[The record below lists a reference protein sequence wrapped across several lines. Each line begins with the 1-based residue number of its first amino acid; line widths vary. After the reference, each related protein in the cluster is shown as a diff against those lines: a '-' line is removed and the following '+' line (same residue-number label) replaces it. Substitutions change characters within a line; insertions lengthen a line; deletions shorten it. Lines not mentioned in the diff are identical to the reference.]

1 MKNATQTNDARE
13 KAKQRKRKSRAAAAK
28 RREVLGIER
37 VEIELSKKAR
47 DELEFLR
54 HARGQIGDPYLVGEY
69 ISELIMNDAQRYQEQ
84 VAALGCCGKCKN
96 PLPQGCDGLF
106 DGDSDCL
113 RFKNRKELM
122 L

>member
-1 MKNATQTNDARE
+1 MKNANQTNDVRE
-13 KAKQRKRKSRAAAAK
+13 KAKQRKRKSRASAAK
-28 RREVLGIER
+28 RREALGIER

-54 HARGQIGDPYLVGEY
+54 HARGPLGDPYLVGEY

-96 PLPQGCDGLF
+96 PLPRGCDGLF